1 MEEQGTPK
9 THSCSP
15 TLVLSSPKESR
26 LIRIPAVP
34 AGFVPSVDGLGCNLP
49 TVPEVVGV
57 WASGAKHL
65 PSLARATHSC
75 PKAK

>member
-34 AGFVPSVDGLGCNLP
+34 AGFVPSV
-49 TVPEVVGV
+49 VPEVVGV